1 MVRGR
6 RIIVDSDDDD
16 FPELQDLGRNRNKES
31 TSIGLSARQTEDA
44 ASKGSVRR
52 RKLGALS
59 DNTLLRPKMNRGPS
73 RTIFDDD
80 GGDFVRPRRTELRTT
95 KPRPVVES
103 VEIDRCSDT
112 DSMHEETIIEDFCDD
127 DGSEFDASRISGSDE
142 SDLSDNEPI
151 RRSPSK
157 SKRAGSET
165 KGGTK
170 SDLQAERS
178 PSPGAQLLSEAIE
191 ARERNDQRQSGAG
204 GDRAEAKTT
213 SKKASKS
220 RDITPS
226 DLTRP
231 LSKLNM

>member
-1 MVRGR
+1 MARGR
-6 RIIVDSDDDD
+6 RIVVDSDDDDD

-31 TSIGLSARQTEDA
+31 ASFSISARQREDA
-44 ASKGSVRR
+44 ASKGTVRR

-59 DNTLLRPKMNRGPS
+59 DNTLLRPKMDRGPS

-103 VEIDRCSDT
+103 VEIDRCSDA

-142 SDLSDNEPI
+142 SDVSDNESI

-157 SKRAGSET
+157 SKRPGSET

-170 SDLQAERS
+170 SEQAERS

-191 ARERNDQRQSGAG
+191 ARERNDQRQSGTG
-204 GDRAEAKTT
+204 SDRAKGKTT
-213 SKKASKS
+213 TKKASKS
-220 RDITPS
+220 RDVTPS